1 MALSKNKKEKTKK
14 KGKKWIVVLVIAL
27 ILGAGSCGGD
37 TDSEE
42 KPVENESVVE
52 EVATIEESTEEQV
65 EVVETVEE
73 EPMEVEEEVDNLT
86 LGQKN
91 ALKSAKSYLD
101 FAAFSYNGLIKQLEY
116 EGYTNE
122 EAVFAVLLK
131 AALTGSAA

>member
-52 EVATIEESTEEQV
+52 EVATINPSQ
-65 EVVETVEE
+65 
-73 EPMEVEEEVDNLT
+73 PRN
-86 LGQKN
+86 Q
-91 ALKSAKSYLD
+91 
-101 FAAFSYNGLIKQLEY
+101 
-116 EGYTNE
+116 TNSCYSPLHVCRKDPSIWR
-122 EAVFAVLLK
+122 EAVVLIVEPLR
-131 AALTGSAA
+131 